1 MTVSDTLYVL
11 SKGLGNLTEYE
22 KASFRVA
29 KKSLSNTIW
38 NSEGFSFEGY
48 ISRIAYD
55 ATYGCLEINPFPL
68 T

>member
-11 SKGLGNLTEYE
+11 SKGLGNLSEYE

-38 NSEGFSFEGY
+38 GNEGFNLEGF
-48 ISRIAYD
+48 I
-55 ATYGCLEINPFPL
+55 TEINEEARLGEPYPSWRL
-68 T
+68 